1 MRSWKVEERGA
12 VPNNPILLSVWE
24 ELDKKTVPLHKYN
37 VDFVKKSII
46 QRGLRTGMDSRI
58 RNLIS

>member
-1 MRSWKVEERGA
+1 VEERGA

>member
-1 MRSWKVEERGA
+1 MRSWKVEEREA
-12 VPNNPILLSVWE
+12 VPNSPILLSVWE

-37 VDFVKKSII
+37 VDFVKKSTI
-46 QRGLRTGMDSRI
+46 QRGLRTGMNSRV